1 MAAKT
6 NILDW
11 DINTNYD
18 YNTAKK
24 PNGDQKGRRPN
35 HTASITS
42 TKTNGKYHHHINII
56 GKSWAWD
63 KDRPANDDKIGGY
76 SKIDRGFDEDK
87 GSHFVE
93 VIFYMEIEDMENV
106 ESWCEAEGFDNVKS
120 IFGGK

>member
-1 MAAKT
+1 MRKVVQVHGGSEIVMFCVKHMT
-6 NILDW
+6 EESVEEFVK
-11 DINTNYD
+11 NTD
-18 YNTAKK
+18 EIELAQ
-24 PNGDQKGRRPN
+24 GLQ
-35 HTASITS
+35 
-42 TKTNGKYHHHINII
+42 
-56 GKSWAWD
+56 
-63 KDRPANDDKIGGY
+63 KDRDDHLGGY